1 MSTDV
6 CLVYSVTELP
16 NDGLNQ
22 RSPLMDQLTDHLVL
36 EDKSLS
42 NLLLSMKIG
51 IERGHRE
58 GPAFCTEGYVRRAV
72 HLVDP
77 QPREVLCSLPG
88 CVRGKTSVST
98 EKAPEMSDASTH
110 SRLVRKDTSVQMV
123 GCNES
128 LVPFPGENIST
139 WKRCAQVDDA
149 FQDLFKCC
157 TALEKLRKWISGYRT
172 LLLWR
177 TPQRM
182 KHFRPW

>member
-6 CLVYSVTELP
+6 CLVYSITELP

-42 NLLLSMKIG
+42 NLLLGMKIG

-58 GPAFCTEGYVRRAV
+58 GPAFCTEGYVRRTV

-88 CVRGKTSVST
+88 CVREKNKCFYT
-98 EKAPEMSDASTH
+98 ESP
-110 SRLVRKDTSVQMV
+110 
-123 GCNES
+123 
-128 LVPFPGENIST
+128 
-139 WKRCAQVDDA
+139 
-149 FQDLFKCC
+149 
-157 TALEKLRKWISGYRT
+157 
-172 LLLWR
+172 
-177 TPQRM
+177 
-182 KHFRPW
+182 